1 MRGIA
6 DDCNAKA
13 WQKKGGNCLALGRA
27 CPWSGGWLL
36 QVRLR
41 AGEAATWKAP
51 PAWRPVLAAGIPSY
65 STLLMGEAG

>member
-27 CPWSGGWLL
+27 CPWSGGWML

-41 AGEAATWKAP
+41 GRGSGYLEGSTGLEASAGG
-51 PAWRPVLAAGIPSY
+51 RNSILFR
-65 STLLMGEAG
+65 TLDG